1 MLRFEVTILGAGSA
15 SPTLTRNPSSQL
27 LNLSETYFLI
37 DCGEGTQIQ
46 LRKNKLSW
54 AKIDHIFISHLHGDH
69 YLGLL
74 GLLQSMHLLGRKK
87 ILHLYC
93 FPELKEIIDI
103 QNKYSFTVLNY
114 EIEYHFLSSKKHEK
128 IAETKHVCIYSF
140 PLNHRIPCV
149 GFLFKELES
158 PRKIIKENL
167 SKHNVS
173 TAEIHKLRKGL
184 NAFDEE
190 GKEISYQL
198 LTEASY
204 QPRSYAY
211 CSDTKYDERLI
222 DYLKEVA
229 VLYHEATFLND
240 LKDRAAATFHS
251 TAEQAALIAKKAQ
264 VKKLILGHYSA
275 RYHSIDEFLVEAEQV
290 FNNVFLAKE
299 GLTFKI

>member
-87 ILHLYC
+87 TLHLYC

-222 DYLKEVA
+222 DYLKEVD

>member
-37 DCGEGTQIQ
+37 DCGEATQIQ

-87 ILHLYC
+87 TLHLYC

-222 DYLKEVA
+222 DYLKEVD

-240 LKDRAAATFHS
+240 LKDRATATFHS

>member
-114 EIEYHFLSSKKHEK
+114 EIEYHFLSSKKYEK

-222 DYLKEVA
+222 DYLKEVD

>member
-15 SPTLTRNPSSQL
+15 SPTLSRNPSSQL
-27 LNLSETYFLI
+27 LNLSESYFLI

-87 ILHLYC
+87 TLHLYC

-103 QNKYSFTVLNY
+103 QNKYSSTLLNY
-114 EIEYHFLSSKKHEK
+114 EIKYHFLSDKSLDK
-128 IAETKHVCIYSF
+128 IAETNHVTIYSF

-149 GFLFKELES
+149 GFLFKEKEGA
-158 PRKIIKENL
+158 RKIIKENL
-167 SKHNVS
+167 VKYNVS
-173 TAEIHKLRKGL
+173 TSEIHKLRKGI
-184 NAFDEE
+184 NATNEK
-190 GKEISYQL
+190 GNEISFEL
-198 LTEASY
+198 LTESSY

-211 CSDTKYDERLI
+211 CSDTKYDEAI
-222 DYLKEVA
+222 INYINEVD
-229 VLYHEATFLND
+229 VLYHESTFLND
-240 LKDRAAATFHS
+240 FKDRAAATYHS
-251 TAEQAALIAKKAQ
+251 TAEQAALIAKKAN

-275 RYHSIDEFLVEAEQV
+275 RYNSLELFLNEAGKV
-290 FNNVFLAKE
+290 FSNVFLAKE
-299 GLTFKI
+299 GIIYKI

>member
-149 GFLFKELES
+149 GFLFKELEA

-167 SKHNVS
+167 SKYNVS

-184 NAFDEE
+184 NAFDEK
-190 GKEISYQL
+190 GNEISYQL
-198 LTEASY
+198 LTDASY

-222 DYLKEVA
+222 DYLKEVD

-275 RYHSIDEFLVEAEQV
+275 RYHSIDYFLVEAEQV

>member
-167 SKHNVS
+167 SKYNVS

-190 GKEISYQL
+190 GNEISYQL
-198 LTEASY
+198 LTDASY

-222 DYLKEVA
+222 DYLKEVD

-275 RYHSIDEFLVEAEQV
+275 RYHSIDDFLVEAEQV